1 MCRLWEQSQEIMD
14 ELMFGSKDIWEQ
26 RKIPSLQYHTPN
38 QRFSIT
44 VWLQF
49 PSEKIEYDYW
59 NWLNNCFQKNKMS
72 VYIFYISNL
81 KYAVLELQRRIN
93 FKKSSNAK
101 KNSIRVHL
109 SPQQEVESRSS
120 NTNSKHVPN
129 GSAETSSYAW

>member
-1 MCRLWEQSQEIMD
+1 
-14 ELMFGSKDIWEQ
+14 
-26 RKIPSLQYHTPN
+26 
-38 QRFSIT
+38 
-44 VWLQF
+44 
-49 PSEKIEYDYW
+49 
-59 NWLNNCFQKNKMS
+59 MS
-72 VYIFYISNL
+72 VYIFYIYNL